1 MTAVA
6 GLAGSVQ
13 VAIMSRLGE
22 RVGTIEALAFATVL
36 TAVLSTVILLAA
48 RQSVAGFADGVR
60 APIWM
65 WAAGLMGLIVILSI
79 TFATPKIGATATIG
93 LLIAG
98 QLSMGAVIDRFGLFG
113 LEQIQVGWPRYLG
126 IALLAVGAALSLKKS
141 AARGR
146 RRAAPSRRAVRAP
159 RAGTRSATS

>member
-1 MTAVA
+1 MSGGTALAVGMTAVA

-22 RVGTIEALAFATVL
+22 RIGTIEALAFATLL
-36 TAVLSTVILLAA
+36 TAVLSTAVLVAA
-48 RQSVAGFADGVR
+48 RQTLGGFADGAR

-98 QLSMGAVIDRFGLFG
+98 QLTMGTVIDRFGLFG

-126 IALLAVGAALSLKKS
+126 IALLAVGAALSLKK
-141 AARGR
+141 
-146 RRAAPSRRAVRAP
+146 
-159 RAGTRSATS
+159 

>member
-1 MTAVA
+1 MTAIA

-36 TAVLSTVILLAA
+36 TAIMSTLVLLAA

-60 APIWM
+60 APLWM
-65 WAAGLMGLIVILSI
+65 WAAGLMGLIMILSI
-79 TFATPKIGATATIG
+79 TFATPRIGATATIG

-98 QLSMGAVIDRFGLFG
+98 QLAMGTVIDRYGLFG
-113 LEQIQVGWPRYLG
+113 LEQIRVGWPRYLG
-126 IALLAVGAALSLKKS
+126 IALLAVGAALSLKK
-141 AARGR
+141 
-146 RRAAPSRRAVRAP
+146 
-159 RAGTRSATS
+159 